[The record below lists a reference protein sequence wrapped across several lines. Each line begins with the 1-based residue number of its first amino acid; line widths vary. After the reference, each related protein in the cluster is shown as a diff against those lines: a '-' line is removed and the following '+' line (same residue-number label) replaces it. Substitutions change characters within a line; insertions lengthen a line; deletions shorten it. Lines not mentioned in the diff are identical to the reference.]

1 MAWRY
6 RALVVL
12 LLAIASSPPASA
24 QSPIGYPRTQYKP
37 ADIERARANI
47 ARHQWAQAQREA
59 LQRSVERYQG
69 LTREDIRAYI
79 SDLTPL
85 VTVACPQCGNGPW
98 YAYDVL
104 DRATK
109 LRCKACGA
117 EFTWDPKDRSQEW
130 NIQAAIRYF
139 RLDWITS
146 GCSSLGLLYQLDGD
160 EQCARQAGWIAER
173 MAEVFKGYRM
183 NRVNANTWMDR
194 NDPYYGRICGWK
206 FREMGVLKEVI
217 LGYDLVRDSG
227 LLTHEQIATIDRDL
241 IAHVRDYILE
251 AFADIG
257 LLGTQS
263 IQDQGYTWWCLS
275 ACAAMLG
282 DTQTL
287 EMMADTWRTMLG
299 PDSSVFYEDGTFFQG
314 TWAYQ
319 SQFLSGAWP
328 IPEVLR
334 GNLDVDIYADPQ
346 CALYEKALTWYL
358 DAIFPDGTMPAIN
371 DAHVGSRP
379 ALQWSEIAWLRYG
392 NQKALRH
399 LVEAWGED
407 LGQGTIYS
415 LFYRDPDAGAADG
428 RGEEFGTQ
436 STHLTGAG
444 QMILRD
450 DRPGEQRTMAFI
462 DYGPYLPAPHKQR
475 DYLNLGLFA
484 CGMEMISEIGY
495 AHQPAWAQAFQ
506 VSPLAH
512 NTVLEVA
519 GQEGMGEPLIWQITP
534 GPRLA
539 EAGLP
544 PGNSRFIALLPVPGA
559 EPILVDIFRVSG
571 DAPSFTWAMH
581 ARSGDLAIEG
591 VETAPAEVAEP
602 LRNGRQGVAA
612 GDLSVTWRF
621 EGETPRGLRVI
632 LPGADGATVTISEC
646 PPEEDVILATHVGG
660 GALKPGAVIPYR
672 GHLQLT
678 RPGPEAVFV
687 AVHVPWQGEAM
698 SQVTVR
704 RSAIEGRP
712 QAVALE
718 IDCGGTRFVVLHD
731 PEAGECRFGD
741 LVLDGRAAVATL
753 QGAAL
758 QSLCLASG
766 ASARWED
773 ARVEADAVGNGFR
786 QVAP

>member
-1 MAWRY
+1 MALRHP
-6 RALVVL
+6 ALVVI
-12 LLAIASSPPASA
+12 LLAITLAAPAVA
-24 QSPIGYPRTQYKP
+24 QSAIGYPCTQYKP
-37 ADIERARANI
+37 ADIERARRNI
-47 ARHQWAQAQREA
+47 ERYEWAREHRDWFRGA
-59 LQRSVERYQG
+59 VERYRG
-69 LTREDIRAYI
+69 MTRDDLRAYV

-85 VTVACPQCGNGPW
+85 VTVNCPVCGNGPW

-109 LRCKACGA
+109 LRCKSCGT
-117 EFTWDPKDRSQEW
+117 EFAWDPDDRTEDW
-130 NIQAAIRYF
+130 NIQAVTRYF
-139 RLDWITS
+139 RLDWVTS
-146 GCSSLGLLYQLDGD
+146 GCAYLGLVYQLDGD
-160 EQCARQAGWIAER
+160 EECARQAGWIAER

-183 NRVNANTWMDR
+183 NRVNANVWLDR

-206 FREMGVLKEVI
+206 FREMGVLKQVI

-227 LLTHEQIATIDRDL
+227 VLTQEQIATIDRDL

-251 AFADIG
+251 AFEGIG

-287 EMMADTWRTMLG
+287 EMMLDTWRQMLG
-299 PDSSVFYEDGTFFQG
+299 PDSPVFYEDGTFYEG
-314 TWAYQ
+314 TWAYE
-319 SQFLSGAWP
+319 SQFLGGAWP

-334 GNLDVDIYADPQ
+334 GNLDVDIYTDPQ
-346 CALYEKALTWYL
+346 CALYEQVLTWYL

-379 ALQWSEIAWLRYG
+379 GLQWSEIAWLRYG
-392 NQKALRH
+392 NQQALRH
-399 LVEAWGED
+399 LVNEWGAD
-407 LGQGTIYS
+407 FDRGTQYS
-415 LFYRDPDAGAADG
+415 LFYRDPDAGAEHGQGEAF
-428 RGEEFGTQ
+428 GEE

-450 DRPGEQRTMAFI
+450 NAPGLQRTMAFI
-462 DYGPYLPAPHKQR
+462 DYGPYQPSPHKQR

-495 AHQPAWAQAFQ
+495 AHQPGWAKVFQ

-519 GQEGMGEPLIWQITP
+519 GQEGIGQPLIWQVTP
-534 GPRLA
+534 GARLA

-544 PGNSRFIALLPVPGA
+544 PTNSRFIALLPVPEA

-581 ARSGDLAIEG
+581 ARSGDLAVTG
-591 VETAPAEVAEP
+591 VELAPAEVAEP
-602 LRNGRQGVAA
+602 LRDGRQGVAA
-612 GDLSVTWRF
+612 GDLSATWRF
-621 EGETPRGLRVI
+621 EGETPRGLRTI
-632 LPGADGATVTISEC
+632 LPGAEGATVTVSEC
-646 PPEEDVILATHVGG
+646 PPEEDVIVATHVGG
-660 GALKPGAVIPYR
+660 GALRPGAVIPYR

-678 RPGPEAVFV
+678 LPGPEAIFV
-687 AVHVPWQGEAM
+687 AVHVPWQGAAM
-698 SQVTVR
+698 PQVSVR
-704 RSAIEGRP
+704 RDSIENRP

-718 IDCGGTRFVVLHD
+718 IDRGDTRFVVLHD

-741 LVLDGRAAVATL
+741 LVLDGRAAAAML
-753 QGAAL
+753 QDGAL
-758 QSLCLASG
+758 RSLCLAAG
-766 ASARWED
+766 ASARWGE
-773 ARVEADAVGNGFR
+773 VEVAADADGYGCLQVGD
-786 QVAP
+786 